1 LGRSSIKKNIRF
13 IEEGYMTGARNY
25 AEEIAER
32 NRRLLRRTKRWK
44 QVERVIH
51 PLIGS
56 FQSIKDSDLERDIK
70 VELYRF
76 IPIRSIACL
85 EGWFKLA
92 VASLIDES
100 DSFRENASRI
110 KEPRINIG
118 DVLLVHS
125 KKLSGGE
132 LIAHTLPVNRL
143 NDIEDVLS
151 LIIDSDFSEAF
162 KNVRINPKT
171 APNPVTFKKEAMM
184 IYHNVKKTF
193 YFRHIFAHELA
204 TSMRVS
210 AQQYEDCVFA
220 VFMYLVGAERVVQDL
235 LGETI

>member
-1 LGRSSIKKNIRF
+1 MNN
-13 IEEGYMTGARNY
+13 EGLTPATDR
-25 AEEIAER
+25 
-32 NRRLLRRTKRWK
+32 
-44 QVERVIH
+44 
-51 PLIGS
+51 
-56 FQSIKDSDLERDIK
+56 
-70 VELYRF
+70 
-76 IPIRSIACL
+76 L

-118 DVLLVHS
+118 DILAVQS

-151 LIIDSDFSEAF
+151 LIIGSDFPEAF
-162 KNVRINPKT
+162 KNARINPKT
-171 APNPVTFKKEAMM
+171 RPNPVTFKNEAMM
-184 IYHNVKKTF
+184 IYHDVKKTL
-193 YFRHIFAHELA
+193 YLRHIFAHELA

-210 AQQYEDCVFA
+210 TQQYENCVFA

-235 LGETI
+235 YQVAF